1 MKRELAWQQNQ
12 LCYVNLMASIRKIH
26 PGMGLREMYFIS
38 QPDGI
43 GRDAFIELGMA
54 NGYRLIYPKN
64 HTRTTYSNP
73 SAKWSNLLSKKSFTD
88 VNQIWTADITYYA
101 IGEEFYYIALILD
114 VYSRRIIGY
123 CVANHMRAEMT
134 LEALQMALDLRGIE
148 GFNKSLIHHTD
159 RGTQYTSNLYTDLL
173 KKYSIQI
180 SMCRSV
186 YENTHVE
193 RLNKTVKN
201 QYLRMFNPSP
211 RNFKELKVQLAKTIK
226 AYNEGKPHRSLKR
239 LTPIEFENQLDT
251 INLNQRPKLVIYTDE
266 KSKIYDQQLSLF

>member
-1 MKRELAWQQNQ
+1 MKRELAWHQNQ

-54 NGYRLIYPKN
+54 NGYRLNYPKN

-101 IGEEFYYIALILD
+101 IGEVFYYIALILD

-123 CVANHMRAEMT
+123 CVADHMRAEMT
-134 LEALQMALDLRGIE
+134 LKALQMALGLRATKD
-148 GFNKSLIHHTD
+148 FNSSLIHHTD
-159 RGTQYTSNLYTDLL
+159 RGTQYTSNLYTKLL
-173 KKYSIQI
+173 QNYNIKI

-211 RNFKELKVQLAKTIK
+211 RNFKELKVQLVKTVK
-226 AYNEGKPHRSLKR
+226 AYNESKPHRSLNR
-239 LTPIEFENQLDT
+239 LTPVAFENQLAS
-251 INLNQRPKLVIYTDE
+251 IKVKQRPKLEIYTDE
-266 KSKIYDQQLSLF
+266 KSKIYEQQLSLF

>member
-1 MKRELAWQQNQ
+1 
-12 LCYVNLMASIRKIH
+12 MAEIRKIH
-26 PGMGLREMYFIS
+26 PGMGLREIYFIS

-64 HTRTTYSNP
+64 QTRTTFSNP

-101 IGEEFYYIALILD
+101 IGEKFYYIALILD

-123 CVANHMRAEMT
+123 CVADHMRAEMT
-134 LEALQMALDLRGIE
+134 LEALQMALDLRAILNFE
-148 GFNKSLIHHTD
+148 NTLIHHTD
-159 RGTQYTSNLYTDLL
+159 RGTQYTSNLYTELL
-173 KKYSIQI
+173 QAYNIQI
-180 SMCRSV
+180 SMCQSV

-193 RLNKTVKN
+193 RLNRTVKN

-211 RNFKELKVQLAKTIK
+211 RNFKELKAQLAKTVK
-226 AYNEGKPHRSLKR
+226 AYNEQKPHRSLNR
-239 LTPIEFENQLDT
+239 LTPVEFENQLVT
-251 INLNQRPKLVIYTDE
+251 MNGNQRPKLVIYTDE